1 MSVKMEKIFIDFP
14 LNIQEDI
21 LCAVY
26 KQKVLENPYTNPHFC
41 NHIENPAL
49 RAANSSLFIPTAVN
63 NYIKDNREL
72 FIHNI
77 PIEVVNSLESAGDYV
92 SLTRGWE
99 ECDRD
104 KVMSGIMKKIEET
117 YPGIDI
123 EEASRNSKKGGA
135 KPYGAEWDSYKSW
148 DIQNYIEIERYIF
161 IKIYTG
167 IYKFIYENNVG
178 GQLSKLD
185 GFFRS
190 RGPHQI
196 CNLVQNPTQ
205 VWFTHIGYY
214 INGQCY
220 CCKTP
225 LNLTGPWEAGHIISH
240 ADGGPDTAD
249 NLRPTCV
256 SCNRSMG
263 TENMDAFKA
272 RCYP

>member
-1 MSVKMEKIFIDFP
+1 MEKIFIDFP

-21 LCAVY
+21 VSSIY
-26 KQKVLENPYTNPHFC
+26 KQKVLENPATNPHFR

-49 RAANSSLFIPTAVN
+49 RVANSSLFIPNAVN
-63 NYIKDNREL
+63 NYIKENREL
-72 FIHNI
+72 FISNI
-77 PIEVVNSLESAGDYV
+77 PIDVVNYLESAGDYV

-104 KVMSGIMKKIEET
+104 KVMSGIMKKIEQT

-123 EEASRNSKKGGA
+123 EEANRNSKKSGA
-135 KPYGAEWDSYKSW
+135 KPYGAEWHSYKSW
-148 DIQNYIEIERYIF
+148 EIQNYIEIERYIF
-161 IKIYTG
+161 IKIYNW
-167 IYKFIYENNVG
+167 IYNFIYMRENNKN
-178 GQLSKLD
+178 LSLCKLSR
-185 GFFRS
+185 FFR
-190 RGPHQI
+190 GGIPHQV
-196 CNLVQNPTQ
+196 CKLVPNPTL
-205 VWFTHIGYY
+205 VWITHIGYY
-214 INGQCY
+214 INGPCY

-225 LNLTGPWEAGHIISH
+225 LNLTGTWEAGHIVSH

-249 NLRPTCV
+249 NLRPICV